1 MLHTIAL
8 CEAPCLGLKG
18 SIICN
23 SVVNEIWKM
32 PAQETEH
39 HVVPN
44 GMAPVY
50 GSSITIR
57 VYKNVCVYASM
68 TQGHN
73 TNTYSNYF
81 LSKNVGII

>member
-50 GSSITIR
+50 GSSITIS
-57 VYKNVCVYASM
+57 V
-68 TQGHN
+68 
-73 TNTYSNYF
+73 
-81 LSKNVGII
+81 